1 MRKDNDPRPGR
12 PRSSPGERSIQLVI
26 DVLEEGRRA
35 TCEELSRAT
44 GAKSSQENAQEPTS
58 VARGWA
64 TLSVADGGFEI
75 CGGHN
80 VIKDSITCI

>member
-1 MRKDNDPRPGR
+1 MTRDQEGR
-12 PRSSPGERSIQLVI
+12 EHQTDERSEKFVA
-26 DVLEEGRRA
+26 DALEKDHCA

-75 CGGHN
+75 WGGHTM
-80 VIKDSITCI
+80 IKDSITCI